1 MTRQQY
7 MNAPLEKKE
16 QAHREYYAQF
26 VTPRIIRAV
35 AEKLGKRILKS
46 TDSHL
51 NDIPLIEW
59 DHLALN
65 LNLTIEV
72 GQKMRACN
80 DFYSQAGG
88 VCVLKEAAR
97 QIIDN
102 QKK

>member
-1 MTRQQY
+1 MTRQEY

-35 AEKLGKRILKS
+35 AAKLGERILKS
-46 TDSHL
+46 TDPHL

-88 VCVLKEAAR
+88 VRVLKEAAR